1 MKLLSNYLQ
10 SVPATYVNL
19 QYGVTADELLANSL
33 KYGLNLNCI
42 EGLDLFDDLDGLAA
56 LISACDTVIS
66 VDNVTVHLAGALG
79 IDSRVL
85 LPLTAEERWG
95 LSSVDSYWY
104 DSVTLYRQKTLA
116 DWDDPLQRLMIDLKN
131 LYY

>member
-66 VDNVTVHLAGALG
+66 VDNVTV
-79 IDSRVL
+79 L
-85 LPLTAEERWG
+85 LCW
-95 LSSVDSYWY
+95 
-104 DSVTLYRQKTLA
+104 
-116 DWDDPLQRLMIDLKN
+116 RLRD
-131 LYY
+131 